1 MRKDYKEEILQFQYC
16 DYVYLLIDSPQPEGS
31 QHKSNTQQRAQP
43 IKIKISMGA
52 SQGPEE
58 EKNNR
63 QCDNG
68 NKAVN

>member
-1 MRKDYKEEILQFQYC
+1 
-16 DYVYLLIDSPQPEGS
+16 LIDSPQPEGS

-58 EKNNR
+58 KK
-63 QCDNG
+63 Q
-68 NKAVN
+68 